1 MATAHIS
8 ATKEQIAKVV
18 VMAGDPLR
26 VKLFAENYMTNIE
39 LVNEVRGMLAYT
51 GNIGDKRVTV
61 MGHGMGL
68 DSIGIY
74 AYELYDFYNVDTII
88 RFGSAGSYDNDVNVL
103 DFIIAEQAWTSSDY
117 GRGYGVDSDTIN
129 ATPRLVEVAQR
140 KAAELITDRRIVTSK
155 VNSSPWFYK
164 THDLDVPE
172 EMVAKGIVC
181 VEMEAYALYAIANAL
196 GKEALTI
203 LTISDHIVKHEAMS
217 ADDRRT
223 KFEDMFVVLQNIVK
237 EIA

>member
-74 AYELYDFYNVDTII
+74 AYELYDFYNEDTII

-103 DFIIAEQAWTSSDY
+103 DFIIAEQA
-117 GRGYGVDSDTIN
+117 
-129 ATPRLVEVAQR
+129 
-140 KAAELITDRRIVTSK
+140 
-155 VNSSPWFYK
+155 
-164 THDLDVPE
+164 
-172 EMVAKGIVC
+172 
-181 VEMEAYALYAIANAL
+181 
-196 GKEALTI
+196 
-203 LTISDHIVKHEAMS
+203 
-217 ADDRRT
+217 
-223 KFEDMFVVLQNIVK
+223 
-237 EIA
+237 